1 MSDARSRENTIMRP
15 DRFKALSDGV
25 FSIALTLLII
35 DVIAVAKEVEPGANL
50 ANHLLH
56 HWGTGA
62 AYLIGFLTIFVCWV
76 NHHAVLDATEHV
88 NRALIWVGGLQLAL
102 VSAVPLP
109 TALLAEHIT
118 DSDSHTAF
126 FLYGVTFFLMAA
138 SFWALSFTALRDS
151 LARNENARVTLT
163 HLKRAYLI
171 AVAWNVF
178 CMLAL
183 QMNLFVALPM
193 WVAMFW
199 VFAFPLEFAHFLH
212 R

>member
-1 MSDARSRENTIMRP
+1 MSDVPSLKNTIMKS

-35 DVIAVAKEVEPGANL
+35 DVVAVAKEVEPGTNL
-50 ANHLLH
+50 ASHLIH

-76 NHHAVLDATEHV
+76 NHHAVLDATEHA

-126 FLYGVTFFLMAA
+126 FMYGVTFFLMAA

-151 LARNENARVTLT
+151 LTRNENDRVTLT
-163 HLKRAYLI
+163 YLKRAYLI
-171 AVAWNVF
+171 AIAWNIL

-183 QMNLFVALPM
+183 QINLLVALPM

-199 VFAFPLEFAHFLH
+199 VFAFPIEFARFLH
-212 R
+212 K